1 MKFPR
6 LKWLFETQLVP
17 AKAEVWQ
24 EFFKNLIT
32 LALVATYVYMI
43 VVKIEIPRGYEAL
56 VAFVLGY
63 YFKARHDRVK

>member
-17 AKAEVWQ
+17 SKAEVWQ
-24 EFFKNLIT
+24 EFFKNTIT
-32 LALVATYVYMI
+32 LVLVAAYVYMLI
-43 VVKIEIPRGYEAL
+43 AGTEIARGYEAL

-63 YFKARHDRVK
+63 YFKSRRDRG